1 MAAGILNYLGFI
13 ILILELSISAFLFY
27 SLLYRWRET
36 RIPVIGILFSLY
48 VVFIAFV
55 GFEFFFYILN
65 FETVMGFYINGEN
78 IISFLFPFYG
88 GIAAGVFLLF
98 IEFYRKDRVSPV
110 RASIYG
116 AFIGAFIF
124 NMIFYLLFPE
134 ISISSTS
141 SSIQNLGDLG
151 NLFLSVIQALFSTNF
166 PAAYFVGYV
175 IVDTLLSL
183 QKSKRKIH
191 KRIEIRLILMLQLA
205 IVFFFFFPMIFV
217 VTAEVFSNNFT
228 SELFFFLKHL
238 APHISVFMGSLLIYR
253 SYVKAPLGLLQFHRL
268 QKLIV
273 INKAGLLLYS
283 YDFNQTDKTQHS
295 KVERDVLFSGGV
307 LAVLT
312 IFKEMI
318 ETTDIE
324 MIKFQEEIV
333 MLSTNDN
340 FIIFL
345 VADHESRFLWSALHG
360 FSRVF
365 NLKHGSEAEELTVV
379 PNYIFE
385 DTADLIKM
393 TFGR

>member
-65 FETVMGFYINGEN
+65 FETVMEFYINGEN

-283 YDFNQTDKTQHS
+283 YDFNQTDKTQTS
-295 KVERDVLFSGGV
+295 KVEQ
-307 LAVLT
+307 
-312 IFKEMI
+312 MI

>member
-1 MAAGILNYLGFI
+1 MAIGILNYLGLAIF
-13 ILILELSISAFLFY
+13 ILELTISIILLL
-27 SLLYRWRET
+27 SLLSRWRKT
-36 RIPVIGILFSLY
+36 RIPVIGILVSLY
-48 VVFIAFV
+48 ISFIAFV
-55 GFEFFFYILN
+55 GFEFFFYLVN
-65 FETVMGFYINGEN
+65 FETVIEFYLSGEN

-88 GIAAGVFLLF
+88 GISAGVFLLF
-98 IEFYRKDRVSPV
+98 IEFYRKDRVSPL

-116 AFIGAFIF
+116 AFLGAFIF

-134 ISISSTS
+134 VSITNSG
-141 SSIQNLGDLG
+141 SSIQNITNLST
-151 NLFLSVIQALFSTNF
+151 LFLSVVQILFSTNF

-175 IVDTLLSL
+175 IIDTLLSL

-191 KRIEIRLILMLQLA
+191 SRMEKKLILMLQFA
-205 IVFFFFFPMIFV
+205 IIFFFFFPMILV
-217 VTAEVFSNNFT
+217 VTAEVFRNNAS
-228 SELFFFLKHL
+228 SELLFFLQHL
-238 APHISVFMGSLLIYR
+238 APHISVFIASLLIYR
-253 SYVKAPLGLLQFHRL
+253 SYIKAPLGLLQFHRL

-273 INKAGLLLYS
+273 INKAGLLLFS
-283 YDFNQTDKTQHS
+283 YDFDQSDGTRNN

-324 MIKFQEEIV
+324 LIKFQEEIV
-333 MLSTNDN
+333 MLSNNEN

-360 FSRVF
+360 FTRIF
-365 NLKHGSEAEELTVV
+365 TLKHGSEAEELTVV

-385 DTADLIKM
+385 DTGDLIKL

>member
-1 MAAGILNYLGFI
+1 MAAGIFNYLGFI
-13 ILILELSISAFLFY
+13 ILIIELSISAFLLY
-27 SLLYRWRET
+27 SLLSRWRET
-36 RIPVIGILFSLY
+36 KIPVIGILFSLY

-55 GFEFFFYILN
+55 GFEFLFYVLN
-65 FETVMGFYINGEN
+65 FETVKEFYINGEN

-134 ISISSTS
+134 ISVS
-141 SSIQNLGDLG
+141 SSSSLLQNSGDIG

-191 KRIEIRLILMLQLA
+191 KKVEIRLILMLQLA
-205 IVFFFFFPMIFV
+205 IIFFFFFPMIFI
-217 VTAEVFSNNFT
+217 VTAELFSNRFT

-273 INKAGLLLYS
+273 INNAGLLLYS
-283 YDFNQTDKTQHS
+283 YDFEQSLGGQKK

-318 ETTDIE
+318 QTTDIE

-385 DTADLIKM
+385 DTAELIKM